1 MQIKDIFLG
10 SDEYFHTEF
19 NKTIIYLHHTA
30 GSHRPDWV
38 VSGWDKDSNS
48 DGSIRRIA
56 TPFVIGGKSTSDG
69 DESWDGVIVR
79 AFPEKMWAW
88 HLGAANTNGAF
99 DKISIAIEICNYGQ
113 LTRGKDGV
121 FYNYVNKPVPPDQ
134 VVELPNQF
142 RGFKYYHKYTDKQLQ
157 SLRELLLYLSNT
169 FGINLRMGL
178 REWLDKEP
186 LVMPANLPII
196 EQQKW
201 LNRYGFV
208 GKNGLPLG
216 EDGSWG
222 PNTAWAVQSV
232 GKSAFEFNPLTLNG
246 YPGVWSHTSIRQN
259 DKNDVCPQPNLIAM
273 LKSL

>member
-19 NKTIIYLHHTA
+19 NKTTIYLHHTA
-30 GSHRPDWV
+30 GGHRPDWV

-56 TPFVIGGKSTSDG
+56 TPFVIGGKSTTDG
-69 DESWDGVIVR
+69 DTTWDGVVVR
-79 AFPEKMWAW
+79 CFPENMWAW
-88 HLGAANTNGAF
+88 HLGAKDTNGTF
-99 DKISIAIEICNYGQ
+99 DKISIPIEICNYGQ
-113 LTRGKDGV
+113 LTRSKDGT
-121 FYNYVNKPVPPDQ
+121 FFNYVNKVVPDDQ

-142 RGFKYYHKYTDKQLQ
+142 RGFKYYHKYTDKQID
-157 SLRELLLYLSNT
+157 SLRELLILLANK
-169 FGINLRMGL
+169 FNINLRMGL
-178 REWLDKEP
+178 REWMDKES
-186 LVMPANLPII
+186 LVLPRNLPIV

-208 GKNGLPLG
+208 GKNGLPLD
-216 EDGSWG
+216 EDGVWG
-222 PNTAWAVQSV
+222 ENTNWAVQSV

-246 YPGVWSHTSIRQN
+246 YPGVWSHSSIRQ
-259 DKNDVCPQPNLIAM
+259 DKSDCSPQPNLIAM